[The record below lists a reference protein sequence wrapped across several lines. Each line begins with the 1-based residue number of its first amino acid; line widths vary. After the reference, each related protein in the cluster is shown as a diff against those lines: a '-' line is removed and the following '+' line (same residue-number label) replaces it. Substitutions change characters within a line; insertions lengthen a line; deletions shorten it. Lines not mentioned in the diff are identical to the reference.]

1 MEVVEA
7 CPENSLADS
16 PSATTSSS
24 SPVPQTWR
32 PPRCSVSTARQG
44 VHSTTGPLS
53 LVASLQSPVSLC
65 ATDAPLGRFHV
76 HACTLLLKRLW
87 VLVLLLS
94 ACPSDPPLTPPHTC
108 LSQHPPST
116 KGRKRVE
123 EASTKI
129 GMLHVHPVVGL
140 GGGQVVAVEQG
151 AGVAHYGQ
159 KAGMRHVGRPTG
171 PTGVHWTPSIG
182 KARIC
187 CGTLLDISPPLR
199 SKICSGVWPNFC
211 NLPAH
216 GAGFSSPAIKTLLPL
231 PL

>member
-1 MEVVEA
+1 MT
-7 CPENSLADS
+7 P
-16 PSATTSSS
+16 
-24 SPVPQTWR
+24 
-32 PPRCSVSTARQG
+32 
-44 VHSTTGPLS
+44 TTGPLS
-53 LVASLQSPVSLC
+53 LS

-94 ACPSDPPLTPPHTC
+94 ACPADPPLTPPHTC
-108 LSQHPPST
+108 LSRHPPST

-187 CGTLLDISPPLR
+187 CGTLLDISPPSR
-199 SKICSGVWPNFC
+199 SKICSGVWLDISATC
-211 NLPAH
+211 LHMALVSQVLPSNPFH
-216 GAGFSSPAIKTLLPL
+216 PFHFR
-231 PL
+231 